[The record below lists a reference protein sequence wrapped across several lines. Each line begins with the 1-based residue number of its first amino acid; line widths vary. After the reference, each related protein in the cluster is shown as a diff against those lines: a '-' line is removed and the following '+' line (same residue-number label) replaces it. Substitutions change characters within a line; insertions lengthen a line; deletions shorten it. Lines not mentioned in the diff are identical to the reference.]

1 MSGTTDDEGSAEY
14 WRDVREYGQE
24 KRARN
29 RESSAEILREVG
41 IEFTAL
47 NSGAHLFVRGRAGE
61 ADFWPGTG
69 LWVMRGTGR
78 RGRGVWRLIKIV
90 GAD

>member
-1 MSGTTDDEGSAEY
+1 MSGTTDDAGSAEY
-14 WRDVREYGQE
+14 WRDVREYGRA

-29 RESSAEILREVG
+29 RESSAEILREAG

-47 NSGAHLFVRGRAGE
+47 NSGAHLFVRSRAGE

-69 LWVMRGTGR
+69 LWVMRDTGR

-90 GAD
+90 GAE